1 MTTGALEKRVTPTAA
16 FRAVMAPYRDKLERG
31 DAARGKLQGRLQR
44 AFDAFDA
51 EMKEIWGDPHEGAP
65 INGTTE
71 APSA

>member
-1 MTTGALEKRVTPTAA
+1 MTDVLAKRVTPTAA

-51 EMKEIWGDPHEGAP
+51 EMKEIWGDPQESAP
-65 INGTTE
+65 VTE
-71 APSA
+71 AQSA